1 MQKNTKYL
9 LEIWDE
15 MCKKYFLNYN
25 VEINK
30 FNNNKEDFEK
40 LSLKEQKKILC
51 EMLNKNQLYVNLSE
65 INDKQ
70 FNISDEDKELNKK
83 FYR

>member
-1 MQKNTKYL
+1 MA
-9 LEIWDE
+9 IR
-15 MCKKYFLNYN
+15 N

-51 EMLNKNQLYVNLSE
+51 AMLNKNQLYVNLSE